1 MASNNFEYRTFLLG
15 ISEQIT
21 EEKLRQL
28 KYLCSDDIPEGDLE
42 KISCPLDLVRDLE
55 RRQKIGIDNL
65 SFLQNLLSNVRC
77 VQLAN
82 EVGDFSLRREV
93 ELLFLGKRRGEVRKI
108 KGVPVSAAG
117 GRRSHVLNH
126 SLTGE
131 AAAVAKL
138 S

>member
-28 KYLCSDDIPEGDLE
+28 KYLCSDKGDLE

>member
-1 MASNNFEYRTFLLG
+1 MERNNFKTFLLR
-15 ISEQIT
+15 ISENIT

-42 KISCPLDLVRDLE
+42 KISCPLELIRDLE

-65 SFLQNLLSNVRC
+65 HFLQNLLLDVRC

-82 EVGDFSLRREV
+82 KVGDFISRREL
-93 ELLFLGKRRGEVRKI
+93 ELLWLEKRRGEVRKI

-117 GRRSHVLNH
+117 GRQSHVLNR
-126 SLTGE
+126 SLTDK
-131 AAAVAKL
+131 AAVVVKL
-138 S
+138 R

>member
-1 MASNNFEYRTFLLG
+1 MASNNFEYKTFLLG
-15 ISEQIT
+15 ISKEIT

-93 ELLFLGKRRGEVRKI
+93 ELLCLGKRRGEVRKI
-108 KGVPVSAAG
+108 EGVPVSAAG
-117 GRRSHVLNH
+117 GRWRHVLNH
-126 SLTGE
+126 RLTGE